1 MWFQPTPVCDISS
14 DPLSRV
20 RGDLTPESEDH
31 GFPFESDDHVIVPK
45 IEDHGFGIELE
56 SPSAN
61 MVDRDFDVEDHGFS
75 DLPFNRQRE
84 L

>member
-1 MWFQPTPVCDISS
+1 MIYLVTPLLRVC
-14 DPLSRV
+14 
-20 RGDLTPESEDH
+20 GDLTPESE
-31 GFPFESDDHVIVPK
+31 DHVIVPK

-56 SPSAN
+56 SPGAN
-61 MVDRDFDVEDHGFS
+61 MVDRDFDVEDHGFK